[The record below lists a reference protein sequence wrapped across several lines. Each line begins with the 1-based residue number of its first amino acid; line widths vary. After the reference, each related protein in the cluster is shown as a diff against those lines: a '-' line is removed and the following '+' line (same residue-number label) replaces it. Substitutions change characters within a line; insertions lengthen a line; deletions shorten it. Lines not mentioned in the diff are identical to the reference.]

1 MYTVYIVI
9 VTKTSQLIYFCS
21 QMREYARGCGRKK
34 KSKWKKKKWKC
45 LPLIREKIEGENR
58 WLVKHYVF
66 EIATSFCER
75 YLRWKGYGV
84 RFLSPMVVQASFS
97 HWSPQIRDV
106 TTPAYVKVK
115 HAERQYIV
123 VRHVD
128 RVSTLNH
135 PLLLRES

>member
-1 MYTVYIVI
+1 MSFSPI
-9 VTKTSQLIYFCS
+9 K
-21 QMREYARGCGRKK
+21 MRGRQKKEKKKKKRKK
-34 KSKWKKKKWKC
+34 KRKSTKRKSVVTQT
-45 LPLIREKIEGENR
+45 LRIRDSYK
-58 WLVKHYVF
+58 L
-66 EIATSFCER
+66 R
-75 YLRWKGYGV
+75 YLQQKGYGV

-135 PLLLRES
+135 PLHFLLKSRKNLYFEVIGDE

>member
-1 MYTVYIVI
+1 M
-9 VTKTSQLIYFCS
+9 KN
-21 QMREYARGCGRKK
+21 QMSFSPIKMRGRQKK
-34 KSKWKKKKWKC
+34 EKKKKKRIKKRKSTKRKSVVTQT
-45 LPLIREKIEGENR
+45 LRIRDSYK
-58 WLVKHYVF
+58 L
-66 EIATSFCER
+66 R
-75 YLRWKGYGV
+75 YLQQKGYGV

-135 PLLLRES
+135 PLLFLLKSRKNLYFEVIGDE

>member
-1 MYTVYIVI
+1 MGQLFID
-9 VTKTSQLIYFCS
+9 TSLKIRS
-21 QMREYARGCGRKK
+21 RPKKKRKK
-34 KSKWKKKKWKC
+34 KRIKKRKSTKRKSVVTQT
-45 LPLIREKIEGENR
+45 LRIRDSYK
-58 WLVKHYVF
+58 L
-66 EIATSFCER
+66 R
-75 YLRWKGYGV
+75 YLQQKGYGV

-123 VRHVD
+123 VRHVE

-135 PLLLRES
+135 PLLTSLLLRFEEESLFRANRRSVTVI